1 MNFFQLKKIEI
12 KRSVTFSSTIIFLM
26 AIIFTIMVNSGI
38 YGYGTDYYHAYT
50 KGFEWNR
57 PAAESS
63 LFDYLGYRIVTL
75 TINGFYVGVCITTF
89 ILSISTGLLIRE
101 YIKSRQRYS
110 LVLFLI
116 LFIVAIHTWPV
127 IMSTSNSMRQG
138 LTMSFI
144 FLALISNYHKNYYWM
159 IFFSVVAIFMHKS
172 GILFSVILFYASILD
187 KLLDSLSYNKKTI
200 ISFFIGTLSLIV
212 NYYLINTF
220 LLGEGFVNS
229 KIIAGDFRFAFVLI
243 SIIFILFSFVNK
255 NILNNSFNSTLYH
268 YSFIS
273 LAFLMSGLNWQYERL
288 GMMMLIP
295 YILSFGFIINKSSY
309 GFYLIL
315 SFLALLFLTIYN
327 DMYAIG
333 LLTYIEFYLDNI

>member
-1 MNFFQLKKIEI
+1 MNFFQSKKLET
-12 KRSVTFSSTIIFLM
+12 RESVIFSNILIILIT
-26 AIIFTIMVNSGI
+26 IIFTILVNSGI
-38 YGYGTDYYHAYT
+38 YGYGTDYYHAYI

-63 LFDYLGYRIVTL
+63 LFDYLGYRVATL
-75 TINGFYVGVCITTF
+75 TVYGFYVGVYITTF
-89 ILSISTGLLIRE
+89 ILSLSTGLLIRE

-138 LTMSFI
+138 LTMSLI

-172 GILFSVILFYASILD
+172 GILFSVILFYATILD

-200 ISFFIGTLSLIV
+200 INFFIGTLSLIV
-212 NYYLINTF
+212 SYYLINTF
-220 LLGEGFVNS
+220 LIGEGFEGSRIV
-229 KIIAGDFRFAFVLI
+229 AGDFRLAFVLI
-243 SIIFILFSFVNK
+243 SIIFILFSFFNK
-255 NILNNSFNSTLYH
+255 NILNNSFLYH

-295 YILSFGFIINKSSY
+295 YILSFGFIINKNSY

-327 DMYAIG
+327 DMYTIG
-333 LLTYIEFYLDNI
+333 LLSYVEFYLDNI